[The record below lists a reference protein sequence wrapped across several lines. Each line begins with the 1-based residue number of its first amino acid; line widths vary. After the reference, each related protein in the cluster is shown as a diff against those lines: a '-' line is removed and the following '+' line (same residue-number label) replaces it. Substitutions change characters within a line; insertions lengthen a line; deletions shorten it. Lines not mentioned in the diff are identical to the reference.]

1 MPERK
6 AAIAIDAMMDRSLSD
21 LSAADLLQALSS
33 PELAR
38 ENTLIADKKKYELW
52 VEESTVLK
60 LSLKDVI
67 EKVRGEKKKV
77 ELEIPDWWRWRVNPE
92 IQADYGRL
100 VEDVAAIVQTRV
112 GGR

>member
-6 AAIAIDAMMDRSLSD
+6 AAIAIDAIMDRPIAD

-33 PELAR
+33 PTLAAG

-67 EKVRGEKKKV
+67 ETRELLPSVKWQPKKV
-77 ELEIPDWWRWRVNPE
+77 
-92 IQADYGRL
+92 AS
-100 VEDVAAIVQTRV
+100 
-112 GGR
+112 